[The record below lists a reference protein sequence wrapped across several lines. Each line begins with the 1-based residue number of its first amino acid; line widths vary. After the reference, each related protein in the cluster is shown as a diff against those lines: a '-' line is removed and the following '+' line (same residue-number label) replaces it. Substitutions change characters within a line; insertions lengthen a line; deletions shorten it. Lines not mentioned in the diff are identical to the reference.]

1 MVFHEARV
9 DPGLVTRLGRRHITG
24 STGGLFQGYT
34 FLKCSWIVNILSI
47 NLQKLFLR
55 LIEGGGLSVFVENN
69 F

>member
-34 FLKCSWIVNILSI
+34 FLKCSWIVNILGI
-47 NLQKLFLR
+47 NLQILFLQ
-55 LIEGGGLSVFVENN
+55 LILGVRGVVCFC
-69 F
+69 